1 MKAVCFQR
9 PNHVSVIETP
19 VPQVGPQ
26 DVLIQV
32 EAAGICGTD
41 LHLYVGEFDP
51 RYPLIP
57 GHEFSGVVVEV
68 GDEVKRVAPGDRVAV
83 DPNLY
88 CDRCHYCRRDL
99 QNHCE
104 AWEAIGVTRPGGFA
118 EYVVAP
124 EQSVYP
130 IGSLSFAEGAFIEP
144 LACVVYGQERA
155 KLRLGSSVLI
165 MGAGPIGLLHL
176 QLAKRAGAA
185 RVAVTDLRPE
195 RLQLAQKLGADFVVA
210 SKPQGPGPAA
220 AGGTGDLTTALP
232 AIAPY
237 GFDLVIDATGVPAVV
252 EQALSYVATGG
263 TLLLFGV
270 CPNDSVIRLNPYEI
284 YRRDLQIIG
293 TFALRKSFETARD
306 LLEAKAV
313 DVLPLIG
320 ATVNLDEFPAVLEL
334 MRNGR
339 APMKIQVDPQNR
351 RPPLAEQ
358 GLAR

>member
-1 MKAVCFQR
+1 MKAVCFER
-9 PNHVSVIETP
+9 PYQVSVIETA
-19 VPQVGPQ
+19 VPRVGPH
-26 DVLIQV
+26 DVLIRV

-68 GDEVKRVAPGDRVAV
+68 GKEVKRFAPGDRVAV

-104 AWEAIGVTRPGGFA
+104 AWEAIGVTRAGGFA

-124 EQSVYP
+124 QQSVYS
-130 IGSLSFAEGAFIEP
+130 IGSLNFAEGAFIEP
-144 LACVVYGQERA
+144 LSCVVYGHERA
-155 KLRLGSSVLI
+155 KIRLGSSVLI

-185 RVAVTDLRPE
+185 RVAVVDLRPE
-195 RLQLAQKLGADFVVA
+195 RLRLARQLGADAVFE
-210 SKPQGPGPAA
+210 SKPRESNGQ
-220 AGGTGDLTTALP
+220 DSLTNALR
-232 AIAPY
+232 AYAPY
-237 GFDLVIDATGVPAVV
+237 GFDMVIDATGVPAVV
-252 EQALSYVATGG
+252 EKAVSYVATGG

-270 CPNDSVIRLNPYEI
+270 CPNDSEIRLNPYEI

-306 LLEAKAV
+306 LLEAGAV
-313 DVLPLIG
+313 NVLPLIG
-320 ATVNLDEFPAVLEL
+320 ATVNLDDFPAVLEL

-351 RPPLAEQ
+351 RQPLAEQ
-358 GLAR
+358 SLGA